1 MHVTVKNLF
10 QDVVIKS
17 YRFYLG
23 QAWWRKIQALG
34 LAKEYKKNVTDIS
47 KWLHHFFGLAF
58 AEDLIPDMP
67 SDNKV
72 QDFADYV
79 LSTYVD
85 DSAMFP
91 PSVWAEI
98 PSNSRRT
105 NNGPE
110 AFHSHYSEQLY
121 SSHPST
127 FVFLNT
133 LTKIQPTTYIK
144 AEVPAQNLP

>member
-1 MHVTVKNLF
+1 MASRDKFIH
-10 QDVVIKS
+10 
-17 YRFYLG
+17 YC
-23 QAWWRKIQALG
+23 
-34 LAKEYKKNVTDIS
+34 
-47 KWLHHFFGLAF
+47 FGLAFLNPEDVGDSF

-72 QDFADYV
+72 QDFVDYV

-85 DSAMFP
+85 NNAMFP

-110 AFHSHYSEQLY
+110 TFHSHYNE
-121 SSHPST
+121 PNST
-127 FVFLNT
+127 PHIHLCLCF
-133 LTKIQPTTYIK
+133 
-144 AEVPAQNLP
+144 